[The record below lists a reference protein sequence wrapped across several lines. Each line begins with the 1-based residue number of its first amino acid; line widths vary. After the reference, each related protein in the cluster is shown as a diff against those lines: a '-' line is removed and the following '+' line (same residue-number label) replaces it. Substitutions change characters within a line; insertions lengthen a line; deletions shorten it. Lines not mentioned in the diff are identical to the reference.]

1 MIEHDENQMR
11 VCTRCRK
18 SHPST
23 QFFSFKDGS
32 KDWQCKAC
40 RSEID
45 LNNEEEVRIF
55 CKDFDIPYIKEEW
68 QKRYEREKEKYNG
81 LIKKQTICGKYLAT
95 MKLKV
100 YKDFT
105 YEDSD
110 ELNEERRIK
119 MSQEYDVV
127 NKPKHYNREG
137 GFESIEEMEMVF
149 GTEAVMHFCLCNVW
163 KYRYRAADKNGEED
177 LRKSDWYMKKYCEL
191 KNKDKN
197 TMTITDSG
205 IKIAPWIPAT
215 STTPA
220 ITYLND
226 NKDNI

>member
-1 MIEHDENQMR
+1 MIEHDKNQMR

-45 LNNEEEVRIF
+45 LNNEEEVKTF
-55 CKDFDIPYIKEEW
+55 CKVFDIPYIKEVW

-95 MKLKV
+95 MKLKG

-105 YEDSD
+105 YKDSD
-110 ELNEERRIK
+110 KLNE
-119 MSQEYDVV
+119 
-127 NKPKHYNREG
+127 
-137 GFESIEEMEMVF
+137 
-149 GTEAVMHFCLCNVW
+149 
-163 KYRYRAADKNGEED
+163 
-177 LRKSDWYMKKYCEL
+177 KKE
-191 KNKDKN
+191 N
-197 TMTITDSG
+197 
-205 IKIAPWIPAT
+205 
-215 STTPA
+215 
-220 ITYLND
+220 
-226 NKDNI
+226 